1 MSVAP
6 TSAFI
11 LAPRL
16 LLWAVGAPQSR
27 LNRSL
32 QSLLER
38 PAYWS
43 GIEIFA
49 DVGIKQD
56 LVAEGP
62 NLRWHHGVQTQEAAF
77 AAMSVPPDVPL
88 AWLLAGTLTC
98 GDWVRPLLVALQ
110 REPSLG
116 SCSPLALGSAQ
127 HSPLFEDDR
136 RVPDLT
142 ALNGWLQAHAGETAV
157 DLGRPLAAAGLL
169 RHAAWQAV
177 CREQGSP
184 WFLTVARAGWVHGS
198 SRQVCVALSDEP
210 GVRSED
216 CSPSLTLLAEEGLW
230 RAAHPLTGLRHALSE
245 VPALDLQASA
255 AERTPVA
262 TEKPSAPK
270 SPVRLHVMHSW
281 GGGLG
286 KWVRDFCKA
295 DAQTGRGRGL
305 LLKSIGVYGAFGQR
319 LELHADHDGGTPLAV
334 WELGLPIH
342 ATALVHLQVQQILD
356 EVIERYGVS
365 QVLVSSLIG
374 HSLDV
379 LRTGLPTVMVLHDHH
394 PFCVTLYA
402 QFEGECRQCDRQ
414 RLGRCMQ
421 ENPSHRFFEGVRAED
436 WQALREAFVHT
447 LLCHR
452 PLLAAPSTSVAQR
465 WLSFMPAL
473 QSLPIRV
480 IEHGLEMP
488 DVPTFEA
495 PEDGPLR
502 VVVLGRLSAEK
513 GRGLLAEILPGL
525 SGWAEVLLLG
535 CGEQA
540 DEIKALP
547 HVKAVAHFDHSELG
561 VEIARWRPHV
571 GLLTSTVPETFSYTL
586 SELWHCRVPVLACA
600 LGALADRIR
609 DGHNGFLEMPSAPAL
624 LARLRALHDQREPLK
639 RVRQSLHAQATR
651 GLADMLQDYAQALDA
666 RPRLRPTNA
675 LATGPVTALRAFTDP
690 APQGASRWL
699 QVNPEATWLQAARGF
714 WAYTKRKAAHS
725 PRLPLIL
732 RHWLR
737 D

>member
-1 MSVAP
+1 
-6 TSAFI
+6 
-11 LAPRL
+11 
-16 LLWAVGAPQSR
+16 
-27 LNRSL
+27 
-32 QSLLER
+32 
-38 PAYWS
+38 
-43 GIEIFA
+43 
-49 DVGIKQD
+49 
-56 LVAEGP
+56 
-62 NLRWHHGVQTQEAAF
+62 
-77 AAMSVPPDVPL
+77 
-88 AWLLAGTLTC
+88 
-98 GDWVRPLLVALQ
+98 
-110 REPSLG
+110 
-116 SCSPLALGSAQ
+116 
-127 HSPLFEDDR
+127 
-136 RVPDLT
+136 
-142 ALNGWLQAHAGETAV
+142 
-157 DLGRPLAAAGLL
+157 
-169 RHAAWQAV
+169 
-177 CREQGSP
+177 
-184 WFLTVARAGWVHGS
+184 
-198 SRQVCVALSDEP
+198 
-210 GVRSED
+210 
-216 CSPSLTLLAEEGLW
+216 
-230 RAAHPLTGLRHALSE
+230 
-245 VPALDLQASA
+245 
-255 AERTPVA
+255 
-262 TEKPSAPK
+262 
-270 SPVRLHVMHSW
+270 
-281 GGGLG
+281 
-286 KWVRDFCKA
+286 
-295 DAQTGRGRGL
+295 
-305 LLKSIGVYGAFGQR
+305 
-319 LELHADHDGGTPLAV
+319 
-334 WELGLPIH
+334 
-342 ATALVHLQVQQILD
+342 
-356 EVIERYGVS
+356 
-365 QVLVSSLIG
+365 
-374 HSLDV
+374 
-379 LRTGLPTVMVLHDHH
+379 MVLHDHH

-452 PLLAAPSTSVAQR
+452 PLLAAPSPSVAQR
-465 WLSFMPAL
+465 WLTFMPAL

-488 DVPTFEA
+488 DAPTFEA

-624 LARLRALHDQREPLK
+624 LDRLRALNDQRESLK

-666 RPRLRPTNA
+666 RPRLRPTNT

-725 PRLPLIL
+725 PRLPLVL
-732 RHWLR
+732 RNWLR
-737 D
+737 N